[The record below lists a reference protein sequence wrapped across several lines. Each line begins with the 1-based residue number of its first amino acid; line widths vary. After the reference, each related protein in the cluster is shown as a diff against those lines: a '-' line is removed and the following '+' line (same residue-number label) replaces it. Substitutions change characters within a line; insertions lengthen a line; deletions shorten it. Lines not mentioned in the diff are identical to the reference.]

1 MVEFMEKVSSL
12 NDSEELTVEERN
24 LSPLTVEERNLSP
37 SPTRMS
43 SAPPGASSIH
53 LLHQAGGGVPRRRPC
68 GRLKLIL
75 FATSGDSINHSCNH
89 TLEKRGKGDLEVE
102 AFTSKICWGYVRKG
116 CFNSNCGGCYMA
128 AVEDSHCLTW
138 AEIL

>member
-12 NDSEELTVEERN
+12 NDSEELNVEERN
-24 LSPLTVEERNLSP
+24 LSL

-53 LLHQAGGGVPRRRPC
+53 LLHQAGGGVPWPPQ
-68 GRLKLIL
+68 
-75 FATSGDSINHSCNH
+75 AHP
-89 TLEKRGKGDLEVE
+89 
-102 AFTSKICWGYVRKG
+102 VRHFRHVVVLPQG

-128 AVEDSHCLTW
+128 AVEDSHCLTR
-138 AEIL
+138 